1 MTKSEDQAIDPGM
14 SRATSDPSDT
24 PGRVFAFLF
33 GALVYIGV
41 WLILIYIVC
50 FVGNFFGPVLE
61 SEWADVLPLKSI
73 DMGIEEPFWTALSIN
88 VLLLIILGAQHSI
101 MPRPWFKQ
109 KITKVVPIHLERSTY
124 IIFAIGALSL
134 LIWQWRPMTQVIW
147 HVDYTPLRWVLN
159 IIQFGGWLTVL
170 VATFQVGHWKI
181 FGVTQVLDY
190 IRGKE
195 YTRQHYVRL
204 SPEFFE
210 VGWPV
215 TDKGLWYF
223 ARHPDFFGF
232 CVAFWVAPTM
242 TVGHLVFAIGLTI
255 YIMIGIFFLETN
267 LKELYG
273 TVYEEYVR
281 VRSKIVPWFVRESR
295 H

>member
-1 MTKSEDQAIDPGM
+1 MDPGM
-14 SRATSDPSDT
+14 SSATSDPSDT

-33 GALVYIGV
+33 GAFVYIGV
-41 WLILIYIVC
+41 WVILIYIVC

-73 DMGIEEPFWTALSIN
+73 DMGVEEPFWTALSVN
-88 VLLLIILGAQHSI
+88 VLLLVILGAQHSI

-134 LIWQWRPMTQVIW
+134 LIWQWRPMTQAVW
-147 HVDYTPLRWVLN
+147 HVDYSPLRWILN
-159 IIQFGGWLTVL
+159 IIQVGGWLTVL

-190 IRGKE
+190 IRDKE

-215 TDKGLWYF
+215 TDRGLWYF

-232 CVAFWVAPTM
+232 CVAFWVTPTM

-281 VRSKIVPWFVRESR
+281 VRSKIIPWFVRQSR

>member
-1 MTKSEDQAIDPGM
+1 
-14 SRATSDPSDT
+14 
-24 PGRVFAFLF
+24 
-33 GALVYIGV
+33 
-41 WLILIYIVC
+41 
-50 FVGNFFGPVLE
+50 
-61 SEWADVLPLKSI
+61 
-73 DMGIEEPFWTALSIN
+73 
-88 VLLLIILGAQHSI
+88 
-101 MPRPWFKQ
+101 
-109 KITKVVPIHLERSTY
+109 
-124 IIFAIGALSL
+124 
-134 LIWQWRPMTQVIW
+134 
-147 HVDYTPLRWVLN
+147 
-159 IIQFGGWLTVL
+159 
-170 VATFQVGHWKI
+170 
-181 FGVTQVLDY
+181 VTQVLDY

-210 VGWPV
+210 VGWPI
-215 TDKGLWYF
+215 TDRGLWYF

-232 CVAFWVAPTM
+232 CVAFWVTPTM

-281 VRSKIVPWFVRESR
+281 VRSKIIPWFVRESR